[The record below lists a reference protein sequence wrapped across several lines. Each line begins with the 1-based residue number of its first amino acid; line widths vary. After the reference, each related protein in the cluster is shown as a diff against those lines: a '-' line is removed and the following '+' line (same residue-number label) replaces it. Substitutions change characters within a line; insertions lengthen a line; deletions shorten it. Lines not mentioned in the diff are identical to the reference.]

1 MSVVSA
7 YIPVV
12 ETDSEEETQ
21 DSILLREIIT
31 FVSRHVKRC
40 SKKTIL
46 QVLRNHVA
54 QKEKTTFFHT
64 NETTGFGNATE
75 VSEIRHQ
82 REIESSE
89 IDKLRLQLKS
99 MEKDREILRLKY
111 ENALVHHEKD
121 IRTLNESIA
130 TAQSDNKKFK
140 KWLKQLS
147 KSSIQTNAQ
156 ATHNIEEP
164 NLPLTVEQSIQ
175 TETQSK
181 DSKNQL
187 CQTDEEKSIFKK
199 KDDQIMNL
207 RKQLENGQED
217 LLENQ
222 EILRNL
228 RKIKL
233 ELEYGVDK
241 YYNAYKIQRT
251 RGDSLE
257 SRLHEIQNNPDYET
271 LFRSMLPD

>member
-1 MSVVSA
+1 
-7 YIPVV
+7 
-12 ETDSEEETQ
+12 
-21 DSILLREIIT
+21 
-31 FVSRHVKRC
+31 
-40 SKKTIL
+40 
-46 QVLRNHVA
+46 
-54 QKEKTTFFHT
+54 
-64 NETTGFGNATE
+64 
-75 VSEIRHQ
+75 
-82 REIESSE
+82 
-89 IDKLRLQLKS
+89 

-147 KSSIQTNAQ
+147 KSSIQPKAH

-233 ELEYGVDK
+233 ELEYGVGK
-241 YYNAYKIQRT
+241 SSMSSNNLSASKFRQILQR
-251 RGDSLE
+251 L
-257 SRLHEIQNNPDYET
+257 
-271 LFRSMLPD
+271 